1 MEENKLEKLNFSKLQ
16 NGSDIRGV
24 ALPGVSGEDVNLT
37 PQVIMSLTGALAVW
51 LCNKTRKN
59 ADELT
64 IAIGHDSRLSGPD
77 IKGTMEPKLRELGVH
92 VLDAGLASTP
102 AMYMSTVFPEFDC
115 DAAIMITASH
125 LPKNRNGFK
134 IFTKEGGFEKKDIKD
149 VLSVAQGLYRTRKL
163 DDDKIVPHQMTGDVE
178 NIPLMERYS
187 SFLKDMI
194 AQQVGSVLSE
204 NTAKPLSGLHIVVDA
219 GNGAG
224 GFYATQVL
232 EPLGADIKG
241 SQFLEPDG
249 EFPNH
254 EPNPENKKAMAS
266 IKKAVISSDADLGL
280 IFDTDVDRSSA
291 VDGKGNDIS
300 RNAIVALAAAL
311 IADKHPGTTVV
322 TDSVTSTGLTD
333 FLTKDLG
340 LKHHRF
346 KRGYKNVINE
356 SIRLNGEGTDSQ
368 LAIET
373 SGHAAFKENDFLDDG
388 AYLATKI
395 VIKAAQ
401 LKARGKGIEELI
413 SAMKMPKAS
422 EEFRFKITTE
432 AFSPYGDKILEALNA
447 WVQTQEGLSIVHP
460 NYEGVRINFSKEAGN
475 GWVLLRK
482 SLHDP
487 ILPLN
492 MESDDEDGIQIMG
505 KRLLEFL
512 SEYTYLDLT
521 KLTAYCN

>member
-1 MEENKLEKLNFSKLQ
+1 MEKLNFSKLQ

-24 ALPGVSGEDVNLT
+24 ALPGVVGEDVNLT
-37 PQVIMSLTGALAVW
+37 PQVIMSITGALAVW

-64 IAIGHDSRLSGPD
+64 VAIGHDSRLSGPD
-77 IKGTMEPKLRELGVH
+77 IKRIMELKLRKLGVH

-102 AMYMSTVFPEFDC
+102 AMFMSTVFEEFDC
-115 DAAIMITASH
+115 HAAIMITASH

-134 IFTKEGGFEKKDIKD
+134 FFTKEGGFEKKDIKD
-149 VLSVAQGLYRTRKL
+149 ILSVAQGLYRTRKL
-163 DDDKIVPHQMTGDVE
+163 DDDEIVPHQVTG
-178 NIPLMERYS
+178 NIKDIHLMDRYS
-187 SFLKDMI
+187 QFLKDMI
-194 AQQVGSVLSE
+194 SKQVGSTLSD
-204 NTAKPLSGLHIVVDA
+204 NTQKPLEGIHIVVDA

-224 GFYATQVL
+224 GFYANRVL
-232 EPLGADIKG
+232 KPLGADIEG
-241 SQFLEPDG
+241 SRFLEPDG
-249 EFPNH
+249 QFPNH
-254 EPNPENKKAMAS
+254 EPNPENKEAMAS
-266 IKKAVISSDADLGL
+266 IKNAVLDSNADLGL

-311 IADKHPGTTVV
+311 IADDYPGTTVV
-322 TDSVTSTGLTD
+322 TDSVTSTGLNE

-356 SIRLNGEGTDSQ
+356 SIRLNNQGTDSQ

-395 VIKAAQ
+395 VIKAAH
-401 LKARGKGIEELI
+401 LKARNKGIEELI
-413 SAMKMPKAS
+413 SKLKLPESA
-422 EEFRFKITTE
+422 EEFRLKITTE
-432 AFSPYGDKILEALNA
+432 AFGPYSDKILEDLKEWAKS
-447 WVQTQEGLSIVHP
+447 QRGLSMVEP
-460 NYEGVRINFSKEAGN
+460 NYEGVRINFSKSEGD
-475 GWVLLRK
+475 GWILLRK

-492 MESDDEDGIQIMG
+492 MESEHKDGTKIMG
-505 KRLLEFL
+505 RKLLEFL
-512 SEYTYLDLT
+512 SDCTHLDLT
-521 KLTAYCN
+521 DFIAYCN